1 MSGPRRRSRRKKQH
15 LNRRDFLRRGGQ
27 SALLLGL
34 APVLPGCG
42 NSSSPARS
50 GDGDTRVFLHG
61 VASGD
66 PLSDRVILWSRVTT
80 DSSLPV
86 PVSVTIATDI
96 ALTQNVQRAATLATA
111 ARDFTVKIDMTGLRP
126 GTTYY
131 YRFSALGQTSA
142 IGRTR
147 TLPVGAVGRL
157 RIAVLSCSSYAH
169 GFFNAYARVAE
180 RADLDLVLHLG
191 DYVYEYG
198 NGQYGTARTY
208 EPAHEMV
215 SLDDYRTRHA
225 YYKREP
231 DVQALHQQ
239 HPLVTVWDDHE
250 STNDSWRD
258 GAENHQ
264 PDEGPWPVRKAA
276 AQQAY
281 DEWMPIRGADPS
293 RIFRSFGFGD
303 LMQLVMLDTRLFA
316 RAEQAV
322 PTIAVPGLPV
332 GVFTESGAVAD
343 ASRELLGAEQET
355 WLLSQLR
362 GSAATWKLLGQQVMF
377 GQLKVLGAPNVTG
390 LSQFL
395 NPDQWDGYPAARSR
409 IHAALRGDGVNA
421 AIPNTVVLT
430 GDIHTSWAM
439 DITEDPNNPLAYN
452 PLTGE
457 GAIAVEFV
465 TTSVTSPGLE
475 QLTAVQD
482 VIRTQNPHIKY
493 VDLSLHGYTLLDI
506 TPDRCSCEYWSVDTI
521 ATRSTGQTFETA
533 FQTLAGANRLTAGT
547 QSAPSA
553 SPPALA
559 PAG

>member
-1 MSGPRRRSRRKKQH
+1 MSGPRRRSRRKKH
-15 LNRRDFLRRGGQ
+15 LSRRDFLRRGGQ
-27 SALLLGL
+27 SALVLGL

-42 NSSSPARS
+42 NSSSPARNAN
-50 GDGDTRVFLHG
+50 GDAQVFLHG

-66 PLSDRVILWSRVTT
+66 PLSDRVILWSKVTT
-80 DSSLPV
+80 EGSDPV
-86 PVSVTIATDI
+86 PVSVMIATDI

-131 YRFSALGQTSA
+131 YRFSALGQSSA

-147 TLPVGAVGRL
+147 TLPVGAVDRL
-157 RIAVLSCSSYAH
+157 RIGVLSCTSYAH

-191 DYVYEYG
+191 DYLYEYG
-198 NGQYGTARTY
+198 NGEYGTARTY
-208 EPAHEMV
+208 EPPHEMV
-215 SLDDYRTRHA
+215 TLDDYRARHA
-225 YYKREP
+225 YYKQEP

-239 HPLVTVWDDHE
+239 HALVTVWDDHE

-264 PDEGPWPVRKAA
+264 PDEGVWAVRKAI
-276 AQQAY
+276 AQRAY
-281 DEWMPIRGADPS
+281 DEWMPIRGADPA
-293 RIFRSFGFGD
+293 RIFRSFSFGD
-303 LMQLVMLDTRLFA
+303 LMQLVMLDTRLVG
-316 RAEQAV
+316 RDEQII
-322 PTIAVPGLPV
+322 PLLTVPGTPV
-332 GVFTESGAVAD
+332 GVFRAAD
-343 ASRELLGAEQET
+343 ASSPGRELLGSEQES
-355 WLLSQLR
+355 WMLSQLR

-377 GQLKVLGAPNVTG
+377 GQLKVLGAPNATG

-409 IHAALRGDGVNA
+409 IHAALRGDGVNP

-452 PLTGE
+452 PVTGE

-482 VIRTQNPHIKY
+482 AIRTQNPHIKY
-493 VDLSLHGYTLLDI
+493 VDLALHGYTLLDI
-506 TPDRCSCEYWSVDTI
+506 TPDRCSCEFWSVETI
-521 ATRSTGQTFETA
+521 ATRSAGQNFETA
-533 FQTLAGANRLTAGT
+533 FQTLAGANRLSAAT
-547 QSAPSA
+547 QSTPPS

-559 PAG
+559 PVA